1 MMGIIHRFIGKK
13 NDFDWEGAI
22 PRDYIKPGTKDSSGK
37 VLIGKS
43 DGAQN
48 FVIRY
53 FRVEPGGWTA
63 LESHPHDHG
72 IFILHGRAKVRLGEE
87 TVEAGPRDAIFIPPN
102 ETHQLIPIG
111 EEPLGFLCIIPP
123 KEKELG

>member
-1 MMGIIHRFIGKK
+1 MGIIHRFIGKE
-13 NDFDWEGAI
+13 NDFNWEGAI
-22 PRDYIKPGTKDSSGK
+22 PRDYIKPGTKDSAGK
-37 VLIGKS
+37 VIIGKA

-48 FVIRY
+48 FVFRY

-72 IFILHGRAKVRLGEE
+72 IFILHGKAKVLLGEKTIE
-87 TVEAGPRDAIFIPPN
+87 VGPRDVIFIPPD
-102 ETHQLIPIG
+102 EIHQLIPIG
-111 EEPLGFLCIIPP
+111 DEPLGFLCVIPP